1 MENIWR
7 ATMKRMKRKIIILSC
22 TLAAF
27 SVLSMVWVHQ
37 VSALEFEVKITN
49 LSGATATVNVYSKG
63 TTGAASLYSTL
74 VIPNNQ
80 NQTTSFLSLTRL
92 CPSYLTGTVGSK
104 NIYPITCNGN
114 ESASTTERC
123 CASPKF
129 NIFKKSDG
137 TYHFEKTL

>member
-1 MENIWR
+1 
-7 ATMKRMKRKIIILSC
+7 MKRMKKKIFILSC
-22 TLAAF
+22 ALAA
-27 SVLSMVWVHQ
+27 LSLLCTVWVHQ

-49 LSGATATVNVYSKG
+49 LSGATAMVKVYSKG
-63 TTGAASLYSTL
+63 ATGAASLYSTL
-74 VIPNNQ
+74 TIPNNQ
-80 NQTTSFLSLTRL
+80 NQTTSFLSLTGL

-104 NIYPITCNGN
+104 NIYPMTCNGN

-129 NIFKKSDG
+129 NIVKKSDG